1 MLAYGY
7 CRYSSNLQDEKS
19 IEQQKNELEEYAKN
33 NNISIIKYY
42 IDEAKSGT
50 KDTRDSFQNMIS
62 DACKS
67 KEIQAILVWKTDRF
81 ARKAMDSL
89 YYRNKLEKVG
99 IKLISITQP
108 IDTETPEGKLMSTM
122 LAGMDEYYS
131 QNLASNVKRALKLN
145 AQNAQFN
152 GGIAPLGYDVVNKK
166 YVINEREASCIRFI
180 YDMYIEGYSL
190 IEIALKLNSM
200 GFKTKKNKPFSKTSI
215 YDIIG
220 NEKYIGKYIFN
231 KGTKSNHDGIRAD
244 AIILEDAIPK
254 IISKEVFEKAMNKRT
269 KRKNAEN
276 TAKNF
281 YLLSGLIKCEC
292 GGSYVGTTI
301 KKQKNGNTYV
311 SGYYRCSNRNKLGKC
326 QMPSLKQELIENKVI
341 KILTEE
347 LLNAETRENIV
358 KTVNVQYIEAQK
370 DCKNDVEILKENLSS
385 INQEINNIV
394 NVVAKGYSTDSLLK
408 KLEEI
413 ENTKKNIEDEIHFKD
428 NIATHNYITSEK
440 IEEVLKKDLSG
451 LKDKSK
457 EKLKI
462 LVQKYIKKIEVK
474 TTEVLIYLD
483 FGENSPKKLVAKTCY
498 LPCLRLKLEQFIA
511 RR

>member
-42 IDEAKSGT
+42 VDEAKSGT

-62 DACKS
+62 DACKLR
-67 KEIQAILVWKTDRF
+67 EVQTILVWKTDRF

-99 IKLISITQP
+99 IKLVSITQP

-152 GGIAPLGYDVVNKK
+152 GGIAPLGYDIVNKK
-166 YVINEREASCIRFI
+166 YVINEREASCVRFI

-244 AIILEDAIPK
+244 AIILEDAIPQ
-254 IISKEVFEKAMNKRT
+254 IISKEIFEKAMNKRV

-292 GGSYVGTTI
+292 GGSYIGTTI

-311 SGYYRCSNRNKLGKC
+311 SGYYRCSNHNKLGNCK
-326 QMPSLKQELIENKVI
+326 MPSLKQELIENKVI
-341 KILTEE
+341 KILTDE

-385 INQEINNIV
+385 INKEIDNIV
-394 NVVAKGYSTDSLLK
+394 NAVAKGVASDSLLRR
-408 KLEEI
+408 LEEI
-413 ENTKKNIEDEIHFKD
+413 ENTKKNIEDEISFKD
-428 NIATHNYITSEK
+428 NIVTHKYITSEK
-440 IEEVLKKDLSG
+440 IEKVLKKDLSE
-451 LKDKSK
+451 LNNKSM
-457 EKLKI
+457 EKLKT
-462 LVQKYIKKIEVK
+462 LVQKYVKKIEVK
-474 TTEVLIYLD
+474 TMEVLIYLD

-498 LPCLRLKLEQFIA
+498 LPCLRLNLNNFIA